1 MSEYTSAN
9 VKLTWISLDAE
20 VEEEGLD
27 DQQDI
32 RHRQAGQ
39 GGVHLPAEAK
49 HLIGELCIH
58 STLQQD
64 MQIDEHVVPAIRS
77 KSSSNSLF
85 VNYNYNYRESEA
97 HTMYLKRRKVKV
109 KLRIDDIK

>member
-1 MSEYTSAN
+1 MCVYTSA
-9 VKLTWISLDAE
+9 KLTWISLDAE
-20 VEEEGLD
+20 VEEGGLD
-27 DQQDI
+27 GQQDI

-58 STLQQD
+58 SNLEQD

-77 KSSSNSLF
+77 K
-85 VNYNYNYRESEA
+85 
-97 HTMYLKRRKVKV
+97 
-109 KLRIDDIK
+109 

>member
-1 MSEYTSAN
+1 MCAYVSN
-9 VKLTWISLDAE
+9 KLTGISCDAE
-20 VEEEGLD
+20 VEEECLD

-49 HLIGELCIH
+49 HFIAELCIH
-58 STLQQD
+58 SHLQQD

-77 KSSSNSLF
+77 K
-85 VNYNYNYRESEA
+85 
-97 HTMYLKRRKVKV
+97 
-109 KLRIDDIK
+109 